1 MTTSV
6 YYSSRDQNSRQ
17 FISKMK
23 SVPGLVESVK
33 MIDVQT
39 GSVKIP
45 PYVTSIPS
53 VVIPKEKRV
62 VVGSKAFEWIEAK
75 KRTGE
80 DGGLMCY
87 DQGGMG
93 GSSALCFSF
102 LEGDGYVCSQQGFC
116 DLSEASAKQ

>member
-1 MTTSV
+1 
-6 YYSSRDQNSRQ
+6 
-17 FISKMK
+17 MK

-39 GSVKIP
+39 GKVP

-53 VVIPKEKRV
+53 VVIPEEKRV
-62 VVGSKAFEWIEAK
+62 VVGSKAFEWIETK
-75 KRTGE
+75 KTGE
-80 DGGLMCY
+80 GGLLCY